1 MAKIFKDVHF
11 NPKTNMW
18 IHHEDETIYV
28 CVSFHPYHVCKPITY
43 VVLMLWLLVSFSLS
57 NDRKL
62 FSKCKR
68 IIVKILMQFPLHK
81 GLGMRP
87 SSSLVTNA
95 LSSSSVEYIHRLES
109 EILSSKRQKLGTKRS
124 ELGNKRRNKRREL
137 SKKRSKRI
145 FLTFWGARVMMM
157 LLGVVYLQV
166 KTLIG

>member
-1 MAKIFKDVHF
+1 M
-11 NPKTNMW
+11 
-18 IHHEDETIYV
+18 IYV

-62 FSKCKR
+62 FLKCKR
-68 IIVKILMQFPLHK
+68 IIVKIPMQFPLHK

-109 EILSSKRQKLGTKRS
+109 EIIQLKEQELGTKRR
-124 ELGNKRRNKRREL
+124 KL

-145 FLTFWGARVMMM
+145 FLILAIEPHYMVWILFLMH
-157 LLGVVYLQV
+157 YL
-166 KTLIG
+166 KLIVLHYTWKSIFAFYKIYIRSCDFN